1 MNLPYAKKAARKNRN
16 IVKKVKKTQKL
27 IKSIKPTEIKETKV
41 KEIKVNQYPFYPVDL
56 INTSTNNNVL
66 CGA

>member
-27 IKSIKPTEIKETKV
+27 IKSIKPTENKVKTKV
-41 KEIKVNQYPFYPVDL
+41 KEIKVNQYPFYPEIGRAHV
-56 INTSTNNNVL
+56 
-66 CGA
+66 